1 MALDP
6 TLSLQIR
13 RPEILN
19 PVQQMSLRNIAQQI
33 EAGGME
39 ITGAKAQ
46 AQAQTTLSRLA
57 QEPDAFDDQGLPTP
71 QFIRRVSATPGLAQ
85 VGQEMAQRRLVTMRS
100 LLAIASDQ
108 AALEN
113 AAAERQTREQSL
125 LDDLKAKSLPA
136 GELAAQE
143 GASPEQQETAYE
155 DAWKAN
161 IEEMY
166 NSGSLTAMV
175 GPERAEHLRNAAPM
189 KYSLAKGAGMKLE
202 DIAKIGEQRR
212 AAEARLEEQRAG
224 RLQREEEAAIRREER
239 ADIREE
245 KKEAQQVEQLQR
257 VESVEDDLDR
267 LESAAKEL
275 LKHPGLSGITGL
287 AGTLYIVPG
296 TDRADADAALKA
308 LKARVFVNTLQSMRE
323 ASKTG
328 GAVGNVTEGE
338 GKKLETTLGSLE
350 RVQSYEQMQK
360 SLRDI
365 VDFAQKSR
373 SRIRNSYENRWRGE
387 EGAPKLPPEKPRSEV
402 YPPMPG
408 RLSDFEPG
416 QIYQTPRG
424 PARYSGRVDAQG
436 NPVFN
441 TIETAP
447 AGQPELPRPKT
458 IEEAKKLPPGT
469 RFIDPNGVER
479 VR

>member
-1 MALDP
+1 
-6 TLSLQIR
+6 
-13 RPEILN
+13 
-19 PVQQMSLRNIAQQI
+19 
-33 EAGGME
+33 
-39 ITGAKAQ
+39 
-46 AQAQTTLSRLA
+46 
-57 QEPDAFDDQGLPTP
+57 
-71 QFIRRVSATPGLAQ
+71 
-85 VGQEMAQRRLVTMRS
+85 MAQRRLVTMRS

-212 AAEARLEEQRAG
+212 AAEARLEEQRLT
-224 RLQREEEAAIRREER
+224 REQRAEEAAIKREER

-245 KKEAQQVEQLQR
+245 KKEAQQIEQASR
-257 VESVEDDLDR
+257 VDSVESDLGR
-267 LESAAKEL
+267 LEDAATRL
-275 LKHPGLSGITGL
+275 LKHPGLSGIVGL
-287 AGTLYIVPG
+287 SGTLPIIPG
-296 TDRADADAALKA
+296 TNRADANAQLNALKS
-308 LKARVFVNTLQSMRE
+308 RIFVSVLQSMRE

-328 GAVGNVTEGE
+328 GAVGNVTERE
-338 GKKLETTLGSLE
+338 GDKLEAVLGTLE
-350 RVQSYEQMQK
+350 RAQSYGQIQQ
-360 SLRDI
+360 SLREI
-365 VDFAQKSR
+365 IDFSKEGRGRVR
-373 SRIRNSYENRWRGE
+373 SAYEKRWGGE
-387 EGAPKLPPEKPRSEV
+387 EGAPELPPEKPRTEV

-436 NPVFN
+436 NPVFS